1 MASCEQLLFSLFVYL
16 LCSYWKRLDRFARVI
31 GLSNDTSPGYNI
43 EQEAKSPGA
52 KFIEL
57 PYSVKGMDVSF
68 SGILTFIEQEA
79 RQKLDKGLV
88 TKSDLCF
95 SLQETLFAV
104 LVEVV
109 E

>member
-43 EQEAKSPGA
+43 EQEAKSPGE
-52 KFIEL
+52 KFMEQA
-57 PYSVKGMDVSF
+57 YSVKGMDFSF

>member
-1 MASCEQLLFSLFVYL
+1 M
-16 LCSYWKRLDRFARVI
+16 I
-31 GLSNDTSPGYNI
+31 GLSDDPSPDYNI

-68 SGILTFIEQEA
+68 SGVLTFIEQEA

-95 SLQETLFAV
+95 SLNKHNLLCCTGN
-104 LVEVV
+104 
-109 E
+109 